1 MNLDDARAAH
11 PGFGYALYALEPG
24 EPVTLEIIAMDGEI
38 FTFRGPSEQAVLD
51 LAFPP
56 EPPPNV
62 FD

>member
-1 MNLDDARAAH
+1 MTLDDARAAH

-24 EPVTLEIIAMDGEI
+24 EPVTLEIIADDGQI
-38 FTFRGPSEQAVLD
+38 FTFKGPTEQAVLA

-56 EPPPNV
+56 EPAANV